1 VRGAPCER
9 GVTTPTTLTR
19 CPAMQIVLEVS
30 DELKPVAD
38 ELLLFLRSLD
48 ARLDRLRAEPNA
60 DYAAVEKQLADAT
73 AAIERRAHQVLLSA
87 LDLDA
92 PAVIIDGVVHAR
104 VGRHWAT
111 YYTSAGEVVVERS
124 IYREPRNRSARAVDP
139 VSLRAGVVG
148 EGWLPWTGRAM
159 AFLLQQGTAREAHAT
174 GEALGRLPFARASFE
189 RVAHAV
195 GDLYE
200 RHAADT
206 EQALIEAYTVP
217 AEASG
222 IAVSL
227 DRVCVPVEEPR
238 PRPAGRP
245 RQGAPKKPVKRVFR
259 QAYCATI
266 TLHDGAGKALHT
278 IRYGRMPEQ
287 DVTGLCESLCDDVLT
302 LLKARPALTV
312 TALCDGAHELWALIA
327 EHLAA
332 VAERTPI
339 VELVDLWHLLE
350 KLGSAAREHLQAPDA
365 ETQVERWRLVLL
377 NRPRAAEKI
386 RLQLASWVTEGA
398 PSGAG
403 TALHDAQTFLT
414 NHAHRFRYAE
424 ARREGRPVGSGVVEA
439 TCKSLIAV
447 RLKRPGARWKQPS
460 ANRIVQLRALALSD
474 RWNDAMD
481 LTLQHLRRPVSAA

>member
-1 VRGAPCER
+1 
-9 GVTTPTTLTR
+9 
-19 CPAMQIVLEVS
+19 
-30 DELKPVAD
+30 
-38 ELLLFLRSLD
+38 
-48 ARLDRLRAEPNA
+48 
-60 DYAAVEKQLADAT
+60 
-73 AAIERRAHQVLLSA
+73 
-87 LDLDA
+87 
-92 PAVIIDGVVHAR
+92 
-104 VGRHWAT
+104 
-111 YYTSAGEVVVERS
+111 
-124 IYREPRNRSARAVDP
+124 
-139 VSLRAGVVG
+139 
-148 EGWLPWTGRAM
+148 
-159 AFLLQQGTAREAHAT
+159 
-174 GEALGRLPFARASFE
+174 
-189 RVAHAV
+189 VAHAV

-238 PRPAGRP
+238 ARPAGRP

-302 LLKARPALTV
+302 LLKARPALMV

-332 VAERTPI
+332 VVERTPI

-350 KLGSAAREHLQAPDA
+350 KLGSAAREHLQASEA
-365 ETQVERWRLVLL
+365 EAQVERWRLVLL

-424 ARREGRPVGSGVVEA
+424 AGLRCERLHRLALRVTQEPDGVLRERRALHVVQQRRRHVIEEQVEA
-439 TCKSLIAV
+439 RVGVIPCGNRHSRDLSQIRAELHQPGTVVALRDGDTRRDRYRWPGPCAV
-447 RLKRPGARWKQPS
+447 DAAEEAPGDSTQTHRLLPTFPADVIEARFGGLKQ
-460 ANRIVQLRALALSD
+460 VQVFVRC
-474 RWNDAMD
+474 
-481 LTLQHLRRPVSAA
+481 TVV

>member
-1 VRGAPCER
+1 
-9 GVTTPTTLTR
+9 
-19 CPAMQIVLEVS
+19 MQIVLEIS
-30 DELKPVAD
+30 DTLKPVA
-38 ELLLFLRSLD
+38 EEVALFVSSLQS
-48 ARLDRLRAEPNA
+48 RLDRLHAEPHG

-73 AAIERRAHQVLLSA
+73 AAIERRAHQVLLRA
-87 LDLDA
+87 LDLDV
-92 PAVIIDGVVHAR
+92 PAVVIDGVVHAR
-104 VGRHWAT
+104 VGRYPAT

-124 IYREPRNRSARAVDP
+124 IYREPRNRDARAVDP

-148 EGWLPWTGRAM
+148 EGWLPWAGRAM

-195 GDLYE
+195 GELYE
-200 RHAADT
+200 QHACDT
-206 EQALIEAYTVP
+206 EQALIEAYAVP

-238 PRPAGRP
+238 ARPVGRP
-245 RQGAPKKPVKRVFR
+245 RKGAPKKPVMRVFR

-278 IRYGRMPEQ
+278 IRYGRMPEG
-287 DVTGLCESLCDDVLT
+287 DVTGLCEGLCDDVLA

-332 VAERTPI
+332 VAECTPI
-339 VELVDLWHLLE
+339 MELVDLWHLLE
-350 KLGSAAREHLQAPDA
+350 KLGAAAREHLTATEA
-365 ETQVERWRLVLL
+365 SAQVERWRLALL
-377 NRPRAAEKI
+377 NRPQAADKI
-386 RLQLASWVTEGA
+386 GSQIASWVTEDA

-403 TALHDAQTFLT
+403 TALHEAQTFLT

-447 RLKRPGARWKQPS
+447 RMKRPGARWKQPS

-481 LTLQHLRRPVSAA
+481 LTLRHLRREVIAA